1 MIVVLIS
8 ILLIIIGII
17 GFYFFENEITALL
30 TCIGGIGLLLSI
42 LAIIINH
49 FMCRPQQIKW
59 ENRYNGLIYKQENI
73 DKLNITGLELVNE
86 IVEYNNDYDSF
97 VYWSNNPWT
106 NWLYVKDE
114 IANVNRINFK
124 EESYSYN
131 NIHPQESK

>member
-1 MIVVLIS
+1 MIIVLIS
-8 ILLIIIGII
+8 IFLIIFGVI
-17 GFYFFENEITALL
+17 GFNLFENETTALL
-30 TCIGGIGLLLSI
+30 TCIGGIGLLISI
-42 LAIIINH
+42 LTIIGNNI
-49 FMCRPQQIKW
+49 MCHSQQIKW

-114 IANVNRINFK
+114 IVNVDRINFE
-124 EESYSYN
+124 EESYSHD
-131 NIHPQESK
+131 NIHTQK